1 MQIKQLK
8 DTIYRLGWYM
18 RGSFSYENL
27 MFHTSVEDREI
38 LNKIIKD
45 NIETTEKTRMPL
57 I

>member
-1 MQIKQLK
+1 MYKI
-8 DTIYRLGWYM
+8 
-18 RGSFSYENL
+18 S
-27 MFHTSVEDREI
+27 HEDLEI